1 MLKVRIIP
9 TSVEP
14 QPDAGAA
21 DDPGMARASLFLE
34 SPWKLRG
41 SYPVADPGDDAL
53 SDMYQSGED
62 EPAILVMREGSARVF
77 LMRRPDGGIARP
89 ETVDIQIDSHTAFG
103 DGKHPTTELCI
114 DILGR
119 HLAGIPSDTRNKLS
133 MVDVGTGSGILA
145 IMALKLG
152 IGRVD
157 ALDLSPDAA
166 RCARGNARLNACDMR
181 VDLCDVAEFDTG
193 MAYDI
198 VVANMVTDVI
208 TRRIEDLAR
217 LMRDGGT
224 MIASG
229 ISTGSAAVAADCF
242 ARHGYESREM
252 LYWRGWTGFLLER
265 RVGRDRGGR

>member
-14 QPDAGAA
+14 EPDTGAA

-41 SYPVADPGDDAL
+41 TYPVADPGDAAL
-53 SDMYQSGED
+53 SDMYQAGED
-62 EPAILVMREGSARVF
+62 EPAIRVMREGSSRVF
-77 LMRRPDGGIARP
+77 LVRDAGGAITPP

-119 HLAGIPSDTRNKLS
+119 HLAGIPAGERKALT

-166 RCARGNARLNACDMR
+166 RCARGNARLNGCEMR

-193 MAYDI
+193 IAYDI

-208 TRRIEDLAR
+208 TRRIGALAR
-217 LMRDGGT
+217 LMKADGA

-229 ISTGSAAVAADCF
+229 ISTGSAEIAADCF
-242 ARHGYESREM
+242 SRNSFEAREM
-252 LYWRGWTGFLLER
+252 LYWRGWTGFLLVRPR
-265 RVGRDRGGR
+265 RAGAR

>member
-1 MLKVRIIP
+1 VRIIP
-9 TSVEP
+9 TSIEP

-41 SYPVADPGDDAL
+41 SYPVADPSDDAL

-119 HLAGIPSDTRNKLS
+119 HLAGIPAGTRKKLT

-193 MAYDI
+193 APYDI

-208 TRRIEDLAR
+208 TRRIESLVR
-217 LMRDGGT
+217 LMNGDGVL
-224 MIASG
+224 IASG
-229 ISTGSAAVAADCF
+229 ISTGSAAIAADCF

-252 LYWRGWTGFLLER
+252 LYWKGWTGFLLER
-265 RVGRDRGGR
+265 PRRA